1 MPRVHEDGF
10 KHVRVRNPSLF
21 STFRVLTKM
30 SHLDED
36 DQKLVRKHV
45 RKSKRAGCKFTV
57 GKLKDGKKIEGRSW
71 KLQKIMVKK
80 SQGGGQVGRKKKA
93 KKKGKKWG
101 KIGAPHSAKRK
112 RHLAR
117 IRKRK

>member
-1 MPRVHEDGF
+1 MPRVHEDNF
-10 KHVRVRNPSLF
+10 KHVRVRNPRLF
-21 STFRVLTKM
+21 SEFRVITRM

-45 RKSKRAGCKFTV
+45 RRNKRAGSKYTV
-57 GKLKDGKKIEGRSW
+57 GKLKAGKKIEGRSW

-80 SQGGGQVGRKKKA
+80 REGGEGMG

-112 RHLAR
+112 KHMKK
-117 IRKRK
+117 IRKKRK